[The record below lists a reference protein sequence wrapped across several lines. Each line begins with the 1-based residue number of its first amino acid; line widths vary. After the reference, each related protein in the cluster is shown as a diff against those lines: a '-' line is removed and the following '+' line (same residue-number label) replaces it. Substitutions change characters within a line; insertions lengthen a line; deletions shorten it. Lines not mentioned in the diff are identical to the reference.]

1 MTPRRGGVIYC
12 SAVVA
17 CYTSAQACKPALCR
31 DERVGYMG
39 DEPQGQPESQD
50 AAVQVIDLTHLAA
63 RQAKQ
68 VIIFTGDVLTTTS
81 ALLISALSL
90 VAALAWNSFMLI
102 WLPTVTFPNL
112 KNPVTKQLVYAL
124 AVTLITVLTAALLS
138 RVRKRVRGRNMLTP

>member
-1 MTPRRGGVIYC
+1 
-12 SAVVA
+12 
-17 CYTSAQACKPALCR
+17 
-31 DERVGYMG
+31 MG